1 MAYDNTFK
9 NGVTNKY
16 KFINALWTHL
26 QASYCHY
33 TLTSKVKI
41 VRMDRIIHVDK
52 EMIYTD
58 VLTRDYFNE
67 DTEAILDGAHL
78 VTYFGYKN
86 DYGGSGIASFGTVC
100 SNMQS
105 E

>member
-1 MAYDNTFK
+1 
-9 NGVTNKY
+9 
-16 KFINALWTHL
+16 
-26 QASYCHY
+26 
-33 TLTSKVKI
+33 
-41 VRMDRIIHVDK
+41 MDRIIQVNK
-52 EMIYTD
+52 EIIYSDQST
-58 VLTRDYFNE
+58 LDYFNE